1 MMEEF
6 EGCSLTILIF
16 GAGFPK
22 NCIKKCDDDCPNIN
36 CKAKIRREISNKIE
50 EQGHIVQ
57 FLEDFDLPV
66 PAIDEKIFIKK
77 KEVDLVF
84 ILPES
89 QGSQFEFSNFIED
102 PEIAPKLRIFVDSK
116 YHPLDSNRKDKSVL
130 INGYLVFLTQYGHVY
145 SYNDT
150 SELFRK
156 ILALCE
162 SFAHVKI
169 YKNL

>member
-16 GAGFPK
+16 GVGYPK
-22 NCIKKCDDDCPNIN
+22 NCIKKCDDCENTN

-66 PAIDEKIFIKK
+66 PAIDEKFFIKK
-77 KEVDLVF
+77 REVDLVF

-89 QGSQFEFSNFIED
+89 QGSQFEFSNFMED
-102 PEIAPKLRIFVDSK
+102 SEIAPKLRIFVERK
-116 YHPLDSNRKDKSVL
+116 YHPLDSNIEDKSL
-130 INGYLVFLTQYGHVY
+130 LSNGYLVFLTQYGHVY

-150 SELFRK
+150 KELFRK
-156 ILALCE
+156 VLVLCE